1 MSWCRDLGVGC
12 GCFHSVFVVVLISF
26 GAGPALIFH
35 VPVPHLWCRRELVD
49 RLHQAASDNTAL
61 QRRVK
66 EGEQAA
72 ADYRCPCLR
81 RRASSR
87 SAHRRILSLQTRA
100 RGRVNHRAESAQRA
114 AAHSHYSGF
123 VNPTAFTMNRH
134 HPSSFP
140 AAFMASICHMY
151 PGDAA
156 RRSTAEGSVAAIAD
170 SSHAG
175 SRVAASGD
183 WSALPAS
190 SLARRHALP
199 SSSSDSRLAPPPLP
213 PFFDNTFN
221 TRCLPHPAPPLLF
234 QSFS

>member
-1 MSWCRDLGVGC
+1 MLFAVEQELLQVAECKAARQRDEQAGSSGDVGAARAEAESRRRRELVSWCRELGVGC

-114 AAHSHYSGF
+114 AAHSHNSGF
-123 VNPTAFTMNRH
+123 ARA
-134 HPSSFP
+134 PSTQP
-140 AAFMASICHMY
+140 
-151 PGDAA
+151 
-156 RRSTAEGSVAAIAD
+156 RS
-170 SSHAG
+170 
-175 SRVAASGD
+175 
-183 WSALPAS
+183 P
-190 SLARRHALP
+190 
-199 SSSSDSRLAPPPLP
+199 
-213 PFFDNTFN
+213 
-221 TRCLPHPAPPLLF
+221 
-234 QSFS
+234 